1 MGEVLGA
8 PDPRDHI
15 RTIGVIALGAGLVVF
30 QLRAVLDH
38 VIGPPSALTPL
49 VLPLAALC
57 AAVLVIGDRG
67 QLPLGVVPVV
77 VLAATFLPGV
87 ALASLE
93 GYSAQKSAE
102 LVFVTFGL
110 CLAAVVLVDSTDQV
124 ARLNRTLLVLTGLV
138 CTLALVLPGARDVL
152 DHRAW
157 AFDLNPL
164 LMGRAASL
172 LTVLAVLAM
181 LRTSWL
187 NRAGLAA
194 LAGIGAYWVIATAT
208 RAPGLGLVVGLLAIG
223 AIWWSVE
230 RRPGGLQQ
238 LWWWAIGVVGSV
250 GIAVALAPSDA
261 VERMTRMRLDDARRS
276 YYEATM
282 DSITSEPFGVGLG
295 DFVSIL
301 EPGARFQ
308 SRYPHNL
315 LLETGAEAGI
325 IALAAVLALLG
336 AAAMFAWQARA
347 TWGRLL
353 LPPFCVVLASAMFS
367 SDLNGNR
374 AVFIFATVS
383 VALGLRDRAGGRA
396 TFDLFRPLHRS
407 TPP

>member
-1 MGEVLGA
+1 MDDPLWA
-8 PDPRDHI
+8 PGPRDHI
-15 RTIGVIALGAGLVVF
+15 RTVGVIALGAGLVVF
-30 QLRAVLDH
+30 QLRSALDH
-38 VIGPPSALTPL
+38 VIGPPSAATPL

-57 AAVLVIGDRG
+57 AAILVICARG
-67 QLPLGVVPVV
+67 QLPIGVLPVV
-77 VLAATFLPGV
+77 AVAAAFLPGV
-87 ALASLE
+87 AMASLE
-93 GYSAQKSAE
+93 GYSATKSAE
-102 LVFVTFGL
+102 LMLVTFGL

-124 ARLNRTLLVLTGLV
+124 TRLNRTLLLLTGLV
-138 CTLALVLPGARDVL
+138 CTLALVLPGASDVR

-164 LMGRAASL
+164 LVGRAASL
-172 LTVLAVLAM
+172 LAVLAVLAM

-194 LAGIGAYWVIATAT
+194 LAGIGVYWVIATAT
-208 RAPGLGLVVGLLAIG
+208 RAPGLGLAVGLLAI
-223 AIWWSVE
+223 AITWWAVE
-230 RRPGGLQQ
+230 RRSGGLQQ
-238 LWWWAIGVVGSV
+238 LWWWAIGLAGTVGV
-250 GIAVALAPSDA
+250 AIALAPSDA
-261 VERMTRMRLDDARRS
+261 VERMTRVRLDDARRS

-295 DFVSIL
+295 DFVSLL
-301 EPGARFQ
+301 EPGARFR

-325 IALAAVLALLG
+325 VALVAVLALLG
-336 AAAMFAWQARA
+336 AAAVFAWQARA

-374 AVFIFATVS
+374 AVFIFAAIS
-383 VALGLRDRAGGRA
+383 VALGLRDRAGGPT
-396 TFDLFRPLHRS
+396 TFDLLRPLHRS
-407 TPP
+407 APP